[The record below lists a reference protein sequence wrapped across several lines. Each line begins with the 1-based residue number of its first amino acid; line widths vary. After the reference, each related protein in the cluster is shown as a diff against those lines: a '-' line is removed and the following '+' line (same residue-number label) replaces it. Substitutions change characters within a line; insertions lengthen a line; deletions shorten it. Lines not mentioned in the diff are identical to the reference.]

1 MADAVRTEPG
11 TEEQIFEAAREVF
24 YEQGFDGA
32 RMQVIAKRAG
42 INHSMLHYYFRT
54 KGKLFDAVFQRA
66 AMKFMPPIA
75 DVLKKDL
82 PLLDKL
88 DLFVDRYFSLV
99 KANPHM
105 PGFIIQ
111 ELRRNPGA
119 LRQVAGNVVGSV
131 FPRLSREVQAAVAS
145 GQLKQ
150 TTPEDLI
157 ANLLGLCAFPF
168 LAQPMLETIFGME
181 RSRYEVFL
189 EARRH
194 TVKTFIK
201 QALVA

>member
-1 MADAVRTEPG
+1 MTNTVKTEPG

-32 RMQVIAKRAG
+32 RMQSIAKRAG

-54 KGKLFDAVFQRA
+54 KGKLFDAVFRRA
-66 AMKFMPPIA
+66 AMVFMPPVV
-75 DVLKKDL
+75 DVLKSDL

-88 DLFVDRYFSLV
+88 DLFVDRYFAMV

-111 ELRRNPGA
+111 ELRRNPAA
-119 LRQVAGNVVGSV
+119 LRQVAGTVVGTV
-131 FPRLSREVQAAVAS
+131 FDGLSREVHAAVES
-145 GQLKQ
+145 GQLKP
-150 TTPEDLI
+150 TTPEDLL
-157 ANLLGLCAFPF
+157 ANLFGLCAFPF

-181 RSRYEVFL
+181 QSRYEAFL
-189 EARRH
+189 EGRRQ